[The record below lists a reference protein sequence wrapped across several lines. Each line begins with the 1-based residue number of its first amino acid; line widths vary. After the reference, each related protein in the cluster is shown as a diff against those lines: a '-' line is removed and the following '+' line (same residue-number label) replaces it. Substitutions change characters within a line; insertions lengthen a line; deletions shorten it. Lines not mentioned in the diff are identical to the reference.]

1 MKGLLSTLVSII
13 SSIGIV
19 NEGDDEKGD
28 DNDTVG
34 DYGDNGN
41 NEDIGVIDDRDD
53 YAHCA

>member
-1 MKGLLSTLVSII
+1 MKGRLSTLVSII